1 MQGVLGDEGIK
12 SRGVKPELKLRLC
25 KAQKMSEN
33 SPFPMVLGF
42 ASNCL
47 HQLRSSHMGTKD
59 AFQDQVC
66 R

>member
-1 MQGVLGDEGIK
+1 MQGVLGDAGIK
-12 SRGVKPELKLRLC
+12 SRVVKPELKLRLR

-33 SPFPMVLGF
+33 SPFPVVLDF

-59 AFQDQVC
+59 AFQDLVC